1 MQYLSAIAITA
12 AAGLIGLTAHFSGL
26 FSPAEA
32 APSTKW
38 YTWEEAVELNKKNPK
53 KIVVDVYTDWCG
65 WCKKMDK
72 GAFSQTEVTK
82 YLDDNFY
89 PVKLNAEQ
97 KEKIVFGRDT
107 FTFVETGNG
116 RGVHTLAYALL
127 DGKMGYPTLVYLDQD
142 YRRIMVSPGFKE
154 KDDLMKELKFAKEEI
169 YAKQSWEEYRDK
181 GE

>member
-12 AAGLIGLTAHFSGL
+12 ATGLIGLVAHFSG
-26 FSPAEA
+26 FTPMKTTETA
-32 APSTKW
+32 TKW

-65 WCKKMDK
+65 WCKKMDQ
-72 GAFSQTEVTK
+72 GAFSKSEITS
-82 YLDDNFY
+82 YMADNFY

-97 KEKIVFGRDT
+97 KEQIIFGRDT
-107 FTFVETGNG
+107 FAFVNMENG

-127 DGKMGYPTLVYLDQD
+127 DGKMGYPTLVYLDHD
-142 YRRIMVSPGFKE
+142 FRRIMISPGYKE

-169 YAKQSWEEYRDK
+169 YTNKSWEEYRDK
-181 GE
+181 GK